1 MTFLPP
7 YREMKEEVAAEK
19 ERKRNITKERQQK
32 QAEKLRLEEMA
43 KRVSFYISKMALLS

>member
-1 MTFLPP
+1 
-7 YREMKEEVAAEK
+7 MKEEVAAEK

-43 KRVSFYISKMALLS
+43 KRVNFCAGPILLL